1 MYLDYAENQ
10 AARQLPMKMADWISK
25 LNAFLQ
31 FNECEV
37 LSNAGTVSAEV
48 ARKLAEERFA
58 SFRLQQDK
66 NFVSDFEQEVKRI
79 ETKKS
84 EEKK

>member
-1 MYLDYAENQ
+1 
-10 AARQLPMKMADWISK
+10 MKMADWISK